1 MVDFASN
8 GSEVEKPY
16 IVLGFHEPVSKL
28 GDGFLHCTDE
38 EYHSAMAEE
47 FGNHYLNLNGEIR
60 KRSDELMEMSGIT
73 ATDEDI
79 SYLNNGN
86 IPRSFYS
93 QDLFHPCAI
102 GYKVIATL
110 IHDKMVKL
118 GYLQD
123 SYLLTTGEQL

>member
-16 IVLGFHEPVSKL
+16 V
-28 GDGFLHCTDE
+28 
-38 EYHSAMAEE
+38 
-47 FGNHYLNLNGEIR
+47 
-60 KRSDELMEMSGIT
+60 
-73 ATDEDI
+73 
-79 SYLNNGN
+79 
-86 IPRSFYS
+86 